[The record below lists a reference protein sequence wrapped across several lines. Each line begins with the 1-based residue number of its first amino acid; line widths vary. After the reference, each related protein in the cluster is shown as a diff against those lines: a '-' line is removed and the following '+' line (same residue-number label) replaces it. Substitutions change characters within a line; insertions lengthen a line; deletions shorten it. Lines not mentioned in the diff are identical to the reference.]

1 MLKFRASGVFAATL
15 FLVTSGS
22 VALGQPV
29 VPEVEESDIATLPA
43 MAPHWALA
51 MNAWIAGTRIVDG
64 DSGKIIGALHTIPL
78 SNVAVDP
85 NKRFFYV
92 AETIWT
98 KGNRGTRQDM
108 LTVYDG
114 NSLKIVAEIPLP
126 GRLLTGNRIQDL
138 AISADGRFAYIYD
151 MSPASSVIVVD
162 LVKRKVSRTIE
173 LPGCALA
180 FAAPGERIMSLCSD
194 GSIATVSHA
203 TKKNEVVQTEPFF
216 SAEDDP
222 IFDNGILDPATGKGL
237 FLSYSGLIYE
247 VSVGDQTKVAPAWS
261 IQEAAGM
268 PAGSTKPLQ
277 LSWLPGGRQMMAYHA
292 GLNQLYVLMHSGEF
306 WSQKESGSELWVVD
320 IARRKVVSRRPL
332 EPGVDYMTISQDEK
346 PLLFL
351 SGGGEFRVM
360 DAATF
365 ETKHRVDGLGYG
377 TITMVGR

>member
-1 MLKFRASGVFAATL
+1 MLKFRASGFIAATL
-15 FLVTSGS
+15 ILAASGN
-22 VALGQPV
+22 VARAQPV

-43 MAPHWALA
+43 MGPHWALA
-51 MNAWIAGTRIVDG
+51 MNAWMTGTRIVDG

-114 NSLKIVAEIPLP
+114 KSLKIVTEIPLP

-151 MSPASSVIVVD
+151 MSPASAVIIVD
-162 LVKRKVSRTIE
+162 LTKRKVTRTIE
-173 LPGCALA
+173 LPGCGLA
-180 FAAPGERIMSLCSD
+180 FAAPGGRIVSLCND
-194 GSIATVSHA
+194 GSIATVSLA
-203 TKKNEVVQTEPFF
+203 SKKDDVAQTQPFF
-216 SAEDDP
+216 SADEDP
-222 IFDNGILDPATGKGL
+222 IFDNGILDPTTGKGL

-247 VSVGDQTKVAPAWS
+247 VSVGDETKVAPPWS

-268 PAGSTKPLQ
+268 PAGSKKPLQ

-306 WSQKESGSELWVVD
+306 WSQKEPATELWVVD
-320 IARRKVVSRRPL
+320 VARRKVVSRRPL
-332 EPGVDYMTISQDEK
+332 APGVDYMAISQDEH

-351 SGGGEFRVM
+351 SGRGDFRVV
-360 DAATF
+360 DATTF
-365 ETKHRVDGLGYG
+365 ETKHHVDGLGYG
-377 TITMVGR
+377 TITMVGP